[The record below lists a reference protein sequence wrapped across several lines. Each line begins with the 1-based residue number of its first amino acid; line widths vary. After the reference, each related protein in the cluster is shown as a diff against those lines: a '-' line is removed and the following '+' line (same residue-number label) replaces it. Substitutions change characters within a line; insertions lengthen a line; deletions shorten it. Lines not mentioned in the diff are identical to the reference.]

1 MRCLSERSHAE
12 LAVCVRMGACEGRV
26 EDLVLADLP
35 ADSALRR
42 EVLALYPRLLE
53 ALRRGDIDAFAPV
66 PRRAGP

>member
-1 MRCLSERSHAE
+1 
-12 LAVCVRMGACEGRV
+12 MGACEGRV

-66 PRRAGP
+66 ARRAGP